1 MKRRLLATFL
11 SLCLLVG
18 LLPTVALA
26 TDEEPGAEPAPVC
39 TRESLCT
46 EGAADKTCPVC
57 AADYTVGSYTAPA
70 EPVEEPT
77 EEPTVELEDAVRA
90 RGPPRRSTTIFWRGI
105 TACTRKPGNRRYEAC
120 PVNAPCPTVPDRRIR
135 PWMVTFNIY
144 IA

>member
-90 RGPPRRSTTIFWRGI
+90 REAAEAVHDDFLAWYYSMYPETGKQTVRGVLGECALPYSAGPPDQ
-105 TACTRKPGNRRYEAC
+105 
-120 PVNAPCPTVPDRRIR
+120 TVDGH
-135 PWMVTFNIY
+135 F
-144 IA
+144 